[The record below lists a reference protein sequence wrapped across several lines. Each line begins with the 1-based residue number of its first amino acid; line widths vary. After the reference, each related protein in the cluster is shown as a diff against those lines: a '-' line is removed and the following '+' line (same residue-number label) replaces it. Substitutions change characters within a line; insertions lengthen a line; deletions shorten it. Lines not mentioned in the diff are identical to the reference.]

1 MNNFYINRTRV
12 FITENFYVYYFT
24 ILRAFL
30 KKKKKKLDSLREILN
45 RGEEENSFYDSNLL
59 FQQTWIFVLH
69 THIVAPYC
77 SRLITPTIVV
87 LFEKL
92 KILREIIRLIS
103 KQTLFSKER

>member
-24 ILRAFL
+24 ILRTFL
-30 KKKKKKLDSLREILN
+30 KKKKLDSLREILN

-59 FQQTWIFVLH
+59 FQQTWILH
-69 THIVAPYC
+69 MHIVAPYC

-92 KILREIIRLIS
+92 KILREIIRLIP